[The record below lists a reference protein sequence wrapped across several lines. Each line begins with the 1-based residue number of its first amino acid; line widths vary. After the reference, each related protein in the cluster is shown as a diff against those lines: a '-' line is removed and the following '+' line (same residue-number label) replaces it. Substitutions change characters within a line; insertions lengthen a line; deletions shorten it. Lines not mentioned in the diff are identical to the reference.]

1 MLALTFITGC
11 KPFSVEITS
20 QSNGSDYL
28 NMKNKA
34 PTIKEIAKAADV
46 SSMTVSRALNR
57 DTGVREETRKRIVK
71 IAEKLNYRPN
81 RIARALVSKRSN
93 LISLIV
99 PDIKNQFFAELA
111 RGIEDKA
118 REYGIH
124 IIFSST
130 DNKPANLN
138 NYIRYMLEMGVD
150 GFILASV
157 RLREP
162 IVTELVQQR
171 FPVVLVSRK
180 LAGAHVNYVVIDNF
194 KGAYLITEH
203 LLKCGYRKIGIIM
216 GSSEMSTGRDRMGG
230 YRKALAD
237 YGLPLKKEY
246 VYQGT
251 FARDTGYKGA
261 RRLLAL
267 KDRPDAIFAGSDY
280 FALSV
285 FDATCEA
292 GINIPED
299 MALAGFDDTEF
310 SGHTRIGL
318 TTVSQRKYEMGRMGF
333 QILIDLIEGDEKDYV
348 NQIVLEPRLIIR
360 DSCGYNRQKNN

>member
-1 MLALTFITGC
+1 MPC
-11 KPFSVEITS
+11 NPFSIKTSS
-20 QSNGSDYL
+20 QSNARNIL
-28 NMKNKA
+28 AMKNKA

-57 DTGVREETRKRIVK
+57 DSGVREETRKRIVK

-130 DNKPANLN
+130 DNKPGKLK
-138 NYIRYMLEMGVD
+138 NYIHCMMETGVD

-162 IVTELVQQR
+162 IVEELVQQR
-171 FPVVLVSRK
+171 FPVVLVNRK
-180 LAGAHVNYVVIDNF
+180 LAGESVNYVVIDNF

-203 LLKCGYRKIGIIM
+203 LIKCGYRKIGIIM
-216 GSSEMSTGRDRMGG
+216 GSSEMSTGRDRMEG
-230 YRKALAD
+230 YLKALSD
-237 YGLPLKKEY
+237 YNLPLQKEY
-246 VYQGT
+246 VIEGT
-251 FARDTGYKGA
+251 FARNTGYEGA

-280 FALSV
+280 FALGV
-285 FDATCEA
+285 FDATHEV
-292 GINIPED
+292 GVNIPED
-299 MALAGFDDTEF
+299 IALAGFDDTEF
-310 SGHTRIGL
+310 SAHTRIGL
-318 TTVSQRKYEMGRMGF
+318 TTVSRRKYEMGSMGF
-333 QILIDLIEGDEKDYV
+333 QILISLIEREEKDYV
-348 NQIVLEPRLIIR
+348 NRIVLEPRLIIR
-360 DSCGYNRQKNN
+360 ESCGFNLRKNNK

>member
-1 MLALTFITGC
+1 
-11 KPFSVEITS
+11 
-20 QSNGSDYL
+20 
-28 NMKNKA
+28 MKHKA

-57 DTGVREETRKRIVK
+57 DARVREETRKRIVK
-71 IAEKLNYRPN
+71 IAEKLKYRPN
-81 RIARALVSKRSN
+81 RIARVLVSKRSN

-118 REYGIH
+118 REYGVH

-130 DNKPANLN
+130 DNKSENLK

-162 IVTELVQQR
+162 IVKELAQQR
-171 FPVVLVSRK
+171 FPVVLVNRK
-180 LAGAHVNYVVIDNF
+180 LAGEYVNYVVIDNF

-203 LLKCGYRKIGIIM
+203 LIKCGYRKIGIIM

-230 YRKALAD
+230 YRKALSD
-237 YGLPLKKEY
+237 YNLPLKNEF
-246 VYQGT
+246 VIQGT
-251 FARDTGYKGA
+251 FARDTGYEGA

-267 KDRPDAIFAGSDY
+267 KDRPDAIFAGSDN
-280 FALSV
+280 FALGV
-285 FDATCEA
+285 FDATYEI
-292 GINIPED
+292 GIKIPD
-299 MALAGFDDTEF
+299 DIALAGFDDTEF
-310 SGHTRIGL
+310 SANTRIGL
-318 TTVSQRKYEMGRMGF
+318 TTVSQRKYEMGSMGF
-333 QILIDLIEGDEKDYV
+333 RILIDLIEGEQKDYV
-348 NQIVLEPRLIIR
+348 NRIVLEPRLIIR
-360 DSCGYNRQKNN
+360 DSCGFNLRKKIKDR